1 MVMNFL
7 QEYFA
12 KWGQQGMVDL
22 KQELDQLLMLIS
34 GRCLIG
40 KEVREK
46 MLDEFITLFN
56 ELINNG
62 MRLTSVLFP
71 YAPTPANRRR
81 DQARAKL
88 SEMLI
93 EIVRLRKSYNCVE
106 DDVLQNLIDSKYRDG
121 RSTTEAEVVGLI
133 ISLLFAGK
141 HTSTITSTWTGAHLL
156 ANAKCLTSALE
167 EQKQIIRKYGD
178 NLDYNAFQE
187 MDTLHYC
194 IKEALRIH
202 PPAPIFSR
210 KVHKNFTVQTK
221 DGNEYEIQR
230 GHTIVS
236 SVLFNCNLPHI
247 YKGPDVYDP
256 ARFGPGRE
264 EDRVGGKFA
273 YTPFSGGRHACIGE
287 SYAYLQIKVIWSHL
301 LRNFELKLE
310 SRFPETNWTK
320 ITTEPKGG
328 VMVSYK
334 KRQLH
339 TT

>member
-1 MVMNFL
+1 MVINFL

-40 KEVREK
+40 KEVRK
-46 MLDEFITLFN
+46 KIIDEFITLFN

-62 MRLTSVLFP
+62 MCLTSVLFP
-71 YAPTPANRRR
+71 YAPTPTNQRR

-156 ANAKCLTSALE
+156 ANARCLTSALE

-187 MDTLHYC
+187 MDTLHCC

-230 GHTIVS
+230 RHTIVS

>member
-1 MVMNFL
+1 MVINFL

-40 KEVREK
+40 KEVWK
-46 MLDEFITLFN
+46 KIIDEFITLFN

-62 MRLTSVLFP
+62 MCLTS
-71 YAPTPANRRR
+71 
-81 DQARAKL
+81 L

-106 DDVLQNLIDSKYRDG
+106 DDVLQNLIDSKYSDG

-133 ISLLFAGK
+133 ISFLFAGK

-156 ANAKCLTSALE
+156 ANARCLTSALE

-178 NLDYNAFQE
+178 HLDYNAFQE

-202 PPAPIFSR
+202 PPSPIFSR

-236 SVLFNCNLPHI
+236 PVLFNCNLPHI

-256 ARFGPGRE
+256 DRFGPGRE

-287 SYAYLQIKVIWSHL
+287 SYAYLQIKAIWSHL

-310 SRFPETNWTK
+310 SHFPETSWTK
-320 ITTEPKGG
+320 ITSEPKGG

-334 KRQLH
+334 KRQLLH